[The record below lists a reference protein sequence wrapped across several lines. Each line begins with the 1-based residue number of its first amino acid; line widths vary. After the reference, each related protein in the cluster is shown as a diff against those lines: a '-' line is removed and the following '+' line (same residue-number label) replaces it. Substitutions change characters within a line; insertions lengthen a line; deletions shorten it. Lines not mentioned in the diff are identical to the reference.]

1 MRKKIVEDE
10 KTGARAMFNENQIE
24 DLTRLFT
31 LFSREAHTLEYLK
44 DSMSKLIREIGTNI
58 VKDQENLKAP
68 KLFVQAVLD
77 TRSKFNH
84 IVQVSF
90 KQDRTFARAL
100 KEALEYF
107 INLDSRSAQYL
118 SLHIDD
124 MFRKPLKD
132 IPSDELDKRLN
143 NVISIFR
150 YLQDKD
156 VFEDFY
162 KKHLAARLLTGQ
174 SKDIDIEKKMITE
187 LKGECG
193 HQYTARVEGMF
204 KDMDISKTIMK
215 HFKNFRLKSGRVG
228 GSEISVTV
236 LTSGF
241 WPIPVVPKCIL
252 PKTAQHMIDE
262 FTGFYLQKH
271 SGRRLTWQHNLGSAE
286 VRATFEKGKKEFLL
300 HTYQM
305 CIMMLYNNTLSL
317 TFEEIKKA
325 TNIPDQELERH
336 LLSLAHPKVRLLKK
350 TPNNKNIANDHV
362 FAYNLQY
369 TSKLKRVKIPLLST
383 KQPTASSIASPLSPP
398 VKKDLPDSIT
408 ETRKSRVEVTIVR
421 IMRERKSLEHKA
433 LIDEVTSQLTNRFPV
448 EPRFIKKRIE
458 SLIEREYLQKDKD
471 NSGVYHYVA

>member
-1 MRKKIVEDE
+1 
-10 KTGARAMFNENQIE
+10 
-24 DLTRLFT
+24 
-31 LFSREAHTLEYLK
+31 
-44 DSMSKLIREIGTNI
+44 
-58 VKDQENLKAP
+58 
-68 KLFVQAVLD
+68 
-77 TRSKFNH
+77 
-84 IVQVSF
+84 
-90 KQDRTFARAL
+90 
-100 KEALEYF
+100 
-107 INLDSRSAQYL
+107 
-118 SLHIDD
+118 
-124 MFRKPLKD
+124 
-132 IPSDELDKRLN
+132 
-143 NVISIFR
+143 
-150 YLQDKD
+150 
-156 VFEDFY
+156 
-162 KKHLAARLLTGQ
+162 
-174 SKDIDIEKKMITE
+174 MITE

-204 KDMDISKTIMK
+204 KDMDLSKNIMK

-317 TFEEIKKA
+317 TYEEIKKA

-383 KQPTASSIASPLSPP
+383 KQSTSVSSISSPLSPP
-398 VKKDLPDSIT
+398 VKKDLPDSVT